1 MFYADFL
8 FVKRGPLAKVWQ
20 LSHLSKKLTR
30 RDLASTD
37 INQSVHFIEQPDAP
51 LALRAQ
57 GQLLLGLVRIYDGQ
71 VRFLQQDC
79 AEAQTKL
86 ESMVS
91 GSGGGGRGGRGVEV
105 GAEQLMANSAAI
117 TVSERAM
124 HDLMDPF
131 DALEEQRYLEQ
142 HNLSLSQPLD
152 ASLLSQS
159 LNLSQ
164 SQSGRYSQQA
174 RPEDISMPLELPRDR
189 PSMASQFD
197 MEELQGP
204 GMMSLE
210 DVMDDVMG
218 GSGAG
223 LGLGLGD
230 ISLGGGG
237 MDLEGP
243 GMDLGMDD
251 MKDFSGQMEER
262 KEQPTSADGDIRDS
276 DLVGRRQ
283 VVLTEEDQRLM
294 REREERRKERKRLR
308 FAVEQRD
315 EDTELD
321 DATMRAAIRD
331 THDIVETRLGKSM
344 VDEKRRRERL
354 LAEGRFMHSSMTG
367 LMGERSLDA
376 LMAELFSVEGMRL
389 PVSDTAP
396 AESAAAEDQYIDVQ
410 QLAGEDF
417 SVDLSTSGPDLPPPS
432 TPLRFTDESAAADIP
447 PTPATLSAA
456 ELRAAE
462 QEEHDAEDR
471 AHDFFGEDE
480 EYNEERAEQEITA
493 QGYSDRERK
502 VLSLLADRY
511 RQPRVD
517 RVQFDELVP
526 TGGRTQRLLAA
537 RMFYQL
543 LVLSQH
549 DAVQCEQ
556 TEMYGEIGVAKGGR
570 FDEMSRRMGMPAAGR
585 RASARV

>member
-37 INQSVHFIEQPDAP
+37 IAQSVHFIEQPDAP

-79 AEAQTKL
+79 TEAQTKL
-86 ESMVS
+86 ESMTS
-91 GSGGGGRGGRGVEV
+91 DRGARGGRGVEV
-105 GAEQLMANSAAI
+105 GAEQLMASSAAI

-124 HDLMDPF
+124 HDAMDPF

-142 HNLSLSQPLD
+142 HNMSLSQPLD

-164 SQSGRYSQQA
+164 SQSGRFSQQA

-197 MEELQGP
+197 TDELQGP
-204 GMMSLE
+204 GMNMSLE
-210 DVMDDVMG
+210 DVMDDVLGMG
-218 GSGAG
+218 GA
-223 LGLGLGD
+223 GLGD
-230 ISLGGGG
+230 ISLGGG

-243 GMDLGMDD
+243 GMDLGMDE
-251 MKDFSGQMEER
+251 MKDISESAEER
-262 KEQPTSADGDIRDS
+262 KEPPSTVEGEIRDA
-276 DLVGRRQ
+276 DLVARRR

-315 EDTELD
+315 EATELD

-331 THDIVETRLGKSM
+331 THDIVEPRVGKSL
-344 VDEKRRRERL
+344 VDDKRRRERL
-354 LAEGRFMHSSMTG
+354 LSEGRFMHASMTG
-367 LMGERSLDA
+367 SVGERSLDA
-376 LMAELFSVEGMRL
+376 LMAELFSVEGLRM
-389 PVSDTAP
+389 PVTDAAAAAA
-396 AESAAAEDQYIDVQ
+396 AEGDAAAEDHYIDVQ

-417 SVDLSTSGPDLPPPS
+417 SVDLSATTDLLPPATPQRSADQSAIADLP
-432 TPLRFTDESAAADIP
+432 A
-447 PTPATLSAA
+447 TPATLSAA

-462 QEEHDAEDR
+462 QLEADAAGR
-471 AHDFFGEDE
+471 AHDFFDEDE
-480 EYNEERAEQEITA
+480 EYTEERAEQEITA
-493 QGYSDRERK
+493 HGYSDRERK

-517 RVQFDELVP
+517 RVAFDALLP
-526 TGGRTQRLLAA
+526 SGGRAQRLLAA

-549 DAVQCEQ
+549 EAVHCEQ
-556 TEMYGEIGVAKGGR
+556 AEMYGDIEVAKGGR
-570 FDEMSRRMGMPAAGR
+570 FDEMSRRMGMTAGTR
-585 RASARV
+585 RASARAS

>member
-37 INQSVHFIEQPDAP
+37 IAQSVHFIEQPDAP

-91 GSGGGGRGGRGVEV
+91 DRGGAGRGGRGVEV
-105 GAEQLMANSAAI
+105 GAEQLMAHSAAI

-124 HDLMDPF
+124 HDAMDPF

-142 HNLSLSQPLD
+142 HNMSLSQPFD

-164 SQSGRYSQQA
+164 SQAAGRLSQQA

-197 MEELQGP
+197 TEELQGP

-210 DVMDDVMG
+210 DVMEDVMG
-218 GSGAG
+218 VSGV
-223 LGLGLGD
+223 GLGLGD
-230 ISLGGGG
+230 VSLGGM
-237 MDLEGP
+237 MDIEGP
-243 GMDLGMDD
+243 GMDMGGMEEV
-251 MKDFSGQMEER
+251 KDISGLAEER
-262 KEQPTSADGDIRDS
+262 KEPPTGAEGEIGDAD
-276 DLVGRRQ
+276 LGRRP

-331 THDIVETRLGKSM
+331 THDIVETRLGRSM
-344 VDEKRRRERL
+344 VDDKRRRERL
-354 LAEGRFMHSSMTG
+354 LAEGRLMHASMAG
-367 LMGERSLDA
+367 RMGERSLDA
-376 LMAELFSVEGMRL
+376 LMAELFSVEGLRL
-389 PVSDTAP
+389 PVTEATA
-396 AESAAAEDQYIDVQ
+396 AEQAAADDQYIDVQ

-417 SVDLSTSGPDLPPPS
+417 SVDLSTSAADLPPPS
-432 TPLRFTDESAAADIP
+432 TPQRLTDESISADVP
-447 PTPATLSAA
+447 ATPATLSAA
-456 ELRAAE
+456 ELLAVE
-462 QEEHDAEDR
+462 QQQHEAEDR
-471 AHDFFGEDE
+471 AHDFFDEDE
-480 EYNEERAEQEITA
+480 EYTEERAEQEITV

-511 RQPRVD
+511 RQPRVE
-517 RVQFDELVP
+517 RVAFDELLP
-526 TGGRTQRLLAA
+526 SRGRAERLLAA

-549 DAVQCEQ
+549 EAVQCEQ
-556 TEMYGEIGVAKGGR
+556 AEMYGDIQIAKGGR
-570 FDEMSRRMGMPAAGR
+570 FDEMSRRMGMPAGGR

>member
-37 INQSVHFIEQPDAP
+37 IAQSVQFIEQPDAP

-79 AEAQTKL
+79 TEAQTKL
-86 ESMVS
+86 DSMADR
-91 GSGGGGRGGRGVEV
+91 GGGGRGGRGVEV
-105 GAEQLMANSAAI
+105 GAEQLMAHSAAI

-124 HDLMDPF
+124 YDAMDPF

-142 HNLSLSQPLD
+142 HNLSFSQPLD
-152 ASLLSQS
+152 ASRLSHS

-164 SQSGRYSQQA
+164 SQSSRFSQQA

-189 PSMASQFD
+189 PSMASQFEL
-197 MEELQGP
+197 EELQGP
-204 GMMSLE
+204 GMGMSLE
-210 DVMDDVMG
+210 DAMDDGM
-218 GSGAG
+218 G
-223 LGLGLGD
+223 LGVGGVGFGD
-230 ISLGGGG
+230 ISLGGGMELEGAG
-237 MDLEGP
+237 MDMGL
-243 GMDLGMDD
+243 DD
-251 MKDFSGQMEER
+251 MKDISGMIDEQ
-262 KEQPTSADGDIRDS
+262 KEALSADGEIRDA
-276 DLVGRRQ
+276 DLLSQRR

-331 THDIVETRLGKSM
+331 THDIVEARAGKSL

-354 LAEGRFMHSSMTG
+354 LAEGRFMHSSMSG
-367 LMGERSLDA
+367 PMRERSLDA
-376 LMAELFSVEGMRL
+376 LMAELFSVEGMKL
-389 PVSDTAP
+389 PAS
-396 AESAAAEDQYIDVQ
+396 ESAAAERAAPEDEYVDVQ
-410 QLAGEDF
+410 QLAGDDF
-417 SVDLSTSGPDLPPPS
+417 SLDMSNAGADMQPPA
-432 TPLRFTDESAAADIP
+432 TPIRQADEPAAADVP
-447 PTPATLSAA
+447 PTPASLSAA

-462 QEEHDAEDR
+462 QEEHEAADR

-480 EYNEERAEQEITA
+480 EYTEERAEQEVA
-493 QGYSDRERK
+493 AHGYSDRGRK

-511 RQPRVD
+511 RQPRVE
-517 RVQFDELVP
+517 RVAFDELVP
-526 TGGRTQRLLAA
+526 GGGRAQQLLAA

-549 DAVQCEQ
+549 EAVQCEQ
-556 TEMYGEIGVAKGGR
+556 ADMYGEIQVAKGGR
-570 FDEMSRRMGMPAAGR
+570 FDEMSRRMGMPAGGR
-585 RASARV
+585 RAASARA